1 MKKPHF
7 ILSNLTASNIIN
19 LSNQTMEELL
29 EPLTPEQRLKAD
41 VLRRLHGDD
50 QIADV
55 LLEQR
60 SIDYL
65 FRRTAEAIYCQERR
79 GPQY

>member
-1 MKKPHF
+1 MPKPHF
-7 ILSNLTASNIIN
+7 ILSDLNDSNITILPN
-19 LSNQTMEELL
+19 KTMEQLL

-50 QIADV
+50 QIEGV

-60 SIDYL
+60 SIDHL
-65 FRRTAEAIYCQERR
+65 FTRTAEAIYCEDRR
-79 GPQY
+79 TQY